1 MPHADRKAVSKRYLN
16 MRTYTL
22 WDPQDR
28 EYLSQETVHYLRNL
42 LLPVTG
48 HTSLL
53 LDDPLMPEAAK
64 DGLRDVSEAAEQMLL
79 VINQIDQKSRS

>member
-1 MPHADRKAVSKRYLN
+1 

-48 HTSLL
+48 HATLL

>member
-1 MPHADRKAVSKRYLN
+1 